1 MQEDLVAPGDV
12 VQAEHAKAAAV
23 RALLEIV
30 NDSNEFAKERIHAA
44 ELLLRYG
51 VRDPYYGASPDPETV
66 DPVDGQG

>member
-1 MQEDLVAPGDV
+1 
-12 VQAEHAKAAAV
+12 
-23 RALLEIV
+23 V
-30 NDSNEFAKERIHAA
+30 NDSNEVPQERIHAA

>member
-12 VQAEHAKAAAV
+12 VQAEHAKAAV

-30 NDSNEFAKERIHAA
+30 NDSNEVPQERIHAA